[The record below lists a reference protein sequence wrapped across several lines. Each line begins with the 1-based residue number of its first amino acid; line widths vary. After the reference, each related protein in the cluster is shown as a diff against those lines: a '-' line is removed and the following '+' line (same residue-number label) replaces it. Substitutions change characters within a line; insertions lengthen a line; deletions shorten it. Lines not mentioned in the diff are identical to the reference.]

1 MKRREAKQN
10 LHEVK
15 KKKTRSAAN
24 RREPNFET
32 KSACAPTQ
40 KKNRARA
47 NTKSHAKT
55 SHETKKTQ
63 GTLTTRQ
70 SIYQYRHATKYTRV
84 HTVCLRDARYRPQSP
99 FPLTRSPLGYCNYC
113 LEFYPIS
120 HFFRC
125 CCSHV
130 RRTRKAELRVCLPRR
145 KLLGYVPKFYLWVS
159 PFLFRFPKLFS
170 SFPFSCNLRCGLK
183 IDRVASLAIRRRDGV
198 SHATVFRV

>member
-15 KKKTRSAAN
+15 KKKHEARQIDESPISRRS
-24 RREPNFET
+24 RRVP
-32 KSACAPTQ
+32 Q
-40 KKNRARA
+40 HKKNRARA

-99 FPLTRSPLGYCNYC
+99 FPLTRSPLGCCNYC

-125 CCSHV
+125 CSHV
-130 RRTRKAELRVCLPRR
+130 RRTRKAEQRVCLPRR

-159 PFLFRFPKLFS
+159 PFLLRFPKLFS